1 MLIFTLIIPIISFL
15 IGAYISY
22 YIFKNHGFKVAWA
35 VNAVIQLVSAIFQ
48 NGMKFIFASIVGV
61 AIGSLIGTAIE
72 YFVYQKTNS
81 FWGYVGGMLLLGV
94 VIVIVFVIIGILIAG
109 SISSGILNA

>member
-1 MLIFTLIIPIISFL
+1 MLIFAVIIPIISFL

-48 NGMKFIFASIVGV
+48 NGMKFILASIIGV

-94 VIVIVFVIIGILIAG
+94 VIVVILVVIGVWLASCIA
-109 SISSGILNA
+109 

>member
-1 MLIFTLIIPIISFL
+1 MLIFAVIIPIISFL

-48 NGMKFIFASIVGV
+48 NGMKFILPSIIGV

-94 VIVIVFVIIGILIAG
+94 VIVIILVVIGVWLASCIA
-109 SISSGILNA
+109 

>member
-1 MLIFTLIIPIISFL
+1 MIIFTFIIPIISFL

-22 YIFKNHGFKVAWA
+22 YIFKNHGFQVAWA
-35 VNAVIQLVSAIFQ
+35 VNAAFQLVSAIFR
-48 NGMKFIFASIVGV
+48 NGMNYIFATIVGV

-81 FWGYVGGMLLLGV
+81 FWGYVGGMLLLGIL
-94 VIVIVFVIIGILIAG
+94 IVIVLVVISVWLASCIY
-109 SISSGILNA
+109 

>member
-1 MLIFTLIIPIISFL
+1 MQLIISIISFL
-15 IGAYISY
+15 VGAYISY
-22 YIFKNHGFKVAWA
+22 YIFKNHGFQVAWA
-35 VNAVIQLVSAIFQ
+35 VNAAFQLVSAIFQ
-48 NGMKFIFASIVGV
+48 NGMNYIFAIIVGV

-94 VIVIVFVIIGILIAG
+94 VIAIILVVIGVWIA
-109 SISSGILNA
+109 SCIS

>member
-1 MLIFTLIIPIISFL
+1 MLIFSVIIPIISFL

-48 NGMKFIFASIVGV
+48 NGMKFILASIIGV

-94 VIVIVFVIIGILIAG
+94 VIVVILVVIGVWLASCIA
-109 SISSGILNA
+109 

>member
-81 FWGYVGGMLLLGV
+81 CWRNVATWGCDCYR
-94 VIVIVFVIIGILIAG
+94 FCYHRDFDCW
-109 SISSGILNA
+109 